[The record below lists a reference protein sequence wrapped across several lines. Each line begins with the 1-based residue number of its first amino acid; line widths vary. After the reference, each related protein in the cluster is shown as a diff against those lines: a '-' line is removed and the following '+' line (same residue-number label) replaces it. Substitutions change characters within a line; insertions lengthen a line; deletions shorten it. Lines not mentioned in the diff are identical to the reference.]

1 MSNVQSPA
9 DKQLSEEHL
18 RDNISRI
25 KHKIV
30 IISGKGGVGKST
42 VAVNL
47 AYGLALQGK
56 KVGLLDVDIHGP
68 SIAKM
73 LGVEGRRLEMSD
85 DGVRAKPLK
94 IVNNLYAVTLAS
106 MLQNP
111 DDPVI
116 WRGPLKLGAIKQFLS
131 DINWP
136 ELDYLIVDCPPGT
149 GDEPLSAIQTIGKM
163 DGAVIVSTPQDV
175 SLLDARKSIRF
186 AEMLKVPV
194 LGIIENMGSFK
205 CPHCGELISI
215 FSGTG
220 VQKAASDF
228 NVEILGSIPIDP
240 EIVNTGDEG
249 RPYIYDFGKLEAAQ
263 VMQDITRKI
272 LDKVE

>member
-263 VMQDITRKI
+263 VMQEITRKI